1 VQLVESNEN
10 NQQLYFQFPQDYEKV
25 KVLILLQRLTERQI
39 EIISLLFLGLQK
51 YLKKEETSLFYEEPL
66 IPSQREL
73 GK

>member
-1 VQLVESNEN
+1 MQLVESNEN